1 MCNYKMQK
9 IWGAAIL
16 LDEKKKKK
24 NIFTQMIDSKL
35 HLKAIRSLRI
45 GAHHDSSIIYKN
57 M

>member
-1 MCNYKMQK
+1 MCNYEMQK

-16 LDEKKKKK
+16 LDEKKEK